1 MSSISLSSERQL
13 EIYRRGSLVPIAA
26 EALEARAR
34 DALPP
39 AAFDYLSGGAGAET
53 TMRANL
59 DAFRRW
65 QIVPRVLR
73 DVSGR
78 DWSVTLLGAA
88 LPTPV
93 LLAPIGVQGILHAD
107 ADVATAGAAASLG
120 VPLVLSTVSSKSI
133 EQVAD
138 VMGVTPRWFQLYWS
152 SDSELAESFVRRAER
167 AGYSAIVVT
176 VDAHVLGWRERDLAN
191 AYSPFVDGHGA
202 ANYLTDPVFLRRLG
216 SDPAA
221 DREAAGRLLAEVF
234 GNAALD
240 WASIGWLRERTRLP
254 IVIKGILAADDAAR
268 AVDVGASAVV
278 VSNHGGRQV
287 DGAIGTLDA
296 LPEVADRIAGRIPVL
311 LDGGIRRGAD
321 AFKAIALGAA
331 AVLLGRP
338 YAWGLAIGG
347 EAGVREVLLNF
358 LSDLDLT
365 FALSGC
371 SSTAEVGRP
380 LVRPAP

>member
-1 MSSISLSSERQL
+1 MTSSLSSDRQL
-13 EIYRRGSLVPIAA
+13 EIFRQGSLVPVAA
-26 EALEARAR
+26 EKLEATARAS
-34 DALPP
+34 LPP
-39 AAFDYLSGGAGAET
+39 EVFDYLSGGAGAEA
-53 TMRANL
+53 TMHANL

-73 DVSGR
+73 DVSTR
-78 DWSVTLLGAA
+78 DWSISLLGAK
-88 LPTPV
+88 LPAPV
-93 LLAPIGVQGILHAD
+93 LLAPIGVQGILHPD
-107 ADVATAGAAASLG
+107 ADVASGRAAASLDL
-120 VPLVLSTVSSKSI
+120 PLILSTVSSKSI
-133 EQVAD
+133 EEVASA
-138 VMGVTPRWFQLYWS
+138 MGDTPRWFQLYWS
-152 SDSELAESFVRRAER
+152 SDLELAESFLSRAER
-167 AGYSAIVVT
+167 GGYGAIVVT

-191 AYSPFVDGHGA
+191 AYSPFVQGHGA
-202 ANYLTDPVFLRRLG
+202 ANYLTDPVFRRRLG
-216 SDPAA
+216 IDPAA
-221 DREAAGRLLAEVF
+221 DPSAAARLLADLF
-234 GNAALD
+234 GNPALD
-240 WASIGWLRERTRLP
+240 WASIAWLRERTRLP
-254 IVIKGILAADDAAR
+254 VVIKGILAADDAAR
-268 AVDVGASAVV
+268 AVDVGAAAIV

-296 LPEVADRIAGRIPVL
+296 LPDVVDRVAGGIPVL

-331 AVLLGRP
+331 GILLGRP

-371 SSTAEVGRP
+371 SSTAEVARP